1 MRHGDNIMIIQ
12 NQVNPLTEH
21 RDLGDIF
28 AAALDAVDSF
38 QALARNMRMHNHN
51 LIIQENIFTLHAM
64 KRIVVV
70 GAGKATAGMAAAVEA
85 VLAERISQ
93 GLVIVKEGHAMPLG
107 IIEVAEAAH
116 PIPDERGVQGT
127 RRVLQMVKESDEHTL
142 ILCLLSGGASALL
155 VAPMAGLSLGDK
167 QAITGQLLKAG
178 ASISELNTVRKHLSV
193 VKGGK
198 LAQAAFPARVI
209 GLILSDVIGNRLD
222 VIASGPT
229 VPDPS
234 TFADAVAVIRQFNLA
249 EKIPRR
255 AWQLLERGRLG
266 REDETMKSHDPCF
279 AGTFNFII
287 GDIGQ
292 ALAAAREKARQL
304 GYVCE
309 ILTAELQGDCTR
321 SAHFLAQ
328 KALQARKRLQ
338 PGERVCFLSGG
349 ETTVTVKG
357 NGQGGRNQELAL
369 AFALEIAGTSGI
381 QLLSAGTDG
390 TDGPTDAAGAIVDGT
405 IAVRA
410 RELGLD
416 PGAYLA
422 NNDSYTFFAAF
433 DARGGTHN
441 HLLTGPTGTNVMDVQ
456 IVLVQG

>member
-1 MRHGDNIMIIQ
+1 MKIKDN
-12 NQVNPLTEH
+12 VNHTKEH
-21 RDLGDIF
+21 RDVRDIF
-28 AAALDAVDSF
+28 TAALSAVDSF
-38 QALARNMRMHNHN
+38 QALARNIRIVDHH
-51 LIIQENIFTLHAM
+51 LIIQEKLFSLEDVR
-64 KRIVVV
+64 RIVVV

-85 VLAERISQ
+85 VLGERICQ
-93 GLVIVKEGHAMPLG
+93 GLVIVKQGHAMPLR

-116 PIPDERGVQGT
+116 PIPDDRGVQGT

-155 VAPMAGLSLGDK
+155 VAPMASLSLGDK

-178 ASISELNTVRKHLSV
+178 ASISELNTVRKHLSA

-209 GLILSDVIGNRLD
+209 GLILSDVIGIRLD

-234 TFADAVAVIRQFNLA
+234 TFADAVAVIRQFNLT

-255 AWQLLERGRLG
+255 AWQLLERGSAG
-266 REDETMKSHDPCF
+266 HEDETMKSHDPCF
-279 AGTFNFII
+279 AGTLNFII
-287 GDIGQ
+287 GDIGR

-328 KALQARKRLQ
+328 KALQARKILQ
-338 PGERVCFLSGG
+338 PGERYCLLSGG
-349 ETTVTVKG
+349 ETTVTVQG
-357 NGQGGRNQELAL
+357 SGQGGRNQEFAL
-369 AFALEIAGTSGI
+369 AFALEIAGTNGI
-381 QLLSAGTDG
+381 RMLSAGTDG

-405 IAVRA
+405 VAVRA

-416 PGAYLA
+416 PGAYLE
-422 NNDSYTFFAAF
+422 NNDSYSFFAEF
-433 DARGGTHN
+433 DSLSGSKN
-441 HLLTGPTGTNVMDVQ
+441 HLITGPTGTNVMDIQ
-456 IVLVQG
+456 IILIHG